1 MRSKLM
7 ILCLAV
13 IAIII
18 GAASAW
24 SQDFF
29 KGKAIQIIMGYP
41 TGGGV
46 DAEARLLAK
55 YLERYLPG
63 NPAVTVRNMPG
74 AAGLVAANWFEQFG
88 KPDRRTSW
96 PQPIQRRSEEHTSEL
111 QSRPQLVCR
120 LLLAKN
126 KT

>member
-1 MRSKLM
+1 MRSTIM
-7 ILCLAV
+7 IFCLAM
-13 IAIII
+13 IAIVI

-74 AAGLVAANWFEQFG
+74 AAGLVAANWFEQFA
-88 KPDRRTSW
+88 KPDRPYLPYLSDAEKR
-96 PQPIQRRSEEHTSEL
+96 
-111 QSRPQLVCR
+111 
-120 LLLAKN
+120 
-126 KT
+126 

>member
-7 ILCLAV
+7 ISCLAV

-24 SQDFF
+24 SQDLF

-46 DAEARLLAK
+46 DAEARLL
-55 YLERYLPG
+55 
-63 NPAVTVRNMPG
+63 RNILS
-74 AAGLVAANWFEQFG
+74 A
-88 KPDRRTSW
+88 
-96 PQPIQRRSEEHTSEL
+96 I
-111 QSRPQLVCR
+111 CR
-120 LLLAKN
+120 AIRL
-126 KT
+126 